1 MPHGTGAAPGLA
13 VATAPPAWCDT
24 AGRSG
29 RQPGPVAAPAG
40 VIASRN
46 AASAAEPVPIAPRS
60 TAGGIFTPP
69 RSCIKSERSR
79 PANVAELDERA
90 PARAAYEGV
99 ALVPAVGAP
108 AAPAA
113 GQLRARLPRAAR
125 VHVMDPVAAGE

>member
-46 AASAAEPVPIAPRS
+46 AATAAEPVPIAPRS
-60 TAGGIFTPP
+60 TAGGSLHRRARVSN
-69 RSCIKSERSR
+69 RSDHARRTLLSWTSVLLPER
-79 PANVAELDERA
+79 LTRA
-90 PARAAYEGV
+90 WPLY
-99 ALVPAVGAP
+99 LPS
-108 AAPAA
+108 
-113 GQLRARLPRAAR
+113 ARLPRQLQDSFEL
-125 VHVMDPVAAGE
+125 V